1 MAAEALVLPVLRGAR
16 GVSGGMAAGIR
27 AGSGRRGS
35 ARRRAIGAAREA
47 HGEEV
52 VGNRGLVGT
61 SATIPPH
68 NVSLRSEIQAE
79 LHGYRAAASSQYA
92 RLAAA
97 AAGSTTLR
105 VNRLTASDGDR
116 ATRNNQA
123 RGAGSGSG
131 SGSQSATGAGPA
143 AVRRR
148 RPGSLAA
155 HTMQRPEPIANDSS
169 LQLALPVI
177 PPSSGQDTPPSH
189 RVLANPEQGDTDY
202 ESAHELRRDDS
213 TLALTPSSR
222 DARYTVGALVSDL
235 DRDLVAEYGDDRH
248 GVGDSNVEEV
258 LRSEVHAAMDDLRR
272 REEAMSRASRANG
285 GDRNEEEMPPS
296 HHLPSNTEHSD
307 ANYSEGR
314 HAAANHT
321 VDSHGLAYADPSP
334 APEFSVDPQRRV
346 DFDEVESRI
355 VGSTGTAF
363 EDDYERADELRGDTS
378 TLGLTPTLHS
388 APYIVEAMESA
399 MDRDRAAEY
408 GDDGQGVRDSDIGV
422 MRSEVHA
429 AMDDLRRREEA
440 MTRAS
445 GADGG
450 AGSEEDEDADEE
462 RNQAEMLH
470 AHLLAQR
477 RRMQLMETEW
487 GAYGYTPR
495 RLRGGEGA
503 SSEDREELAHLN
515 IHQSAYDN
523 VLENISMLQ
532 VDENEDYAVAVET
545 SPVATARAS
554 QTLTGRG
561 RTPPPVVPTMLASM
575 PSPGADPSSTPPR
588 RSSVRMLPRRR
599 EANNDWDEGED
610 EDAHLRQVAEHLMAT
625 SSMSL
630 DRSEEA
636 SVDHDRYVR
645 VGGSRS
651 VTWEDS
657 GYGDAGV
664 VVNDGEDSAIM
675 ELSHAELGRNLARAD
690 REIRIAGRTT
700 DSDFNDLADE
710 AGPAPPRRLPN
721 SVHGV
726 RPFRGELR
734 SGTSGSD
741 AGGLAPSPDML
752 MRQFR
757 RSGYGST
764 SQPPSRQAQGD
775 RPRGEILPN
784 SGSGA
789 ISPYYH
795 QPTIEEDSDIQ
806 FGISYLQRPAP
817 DVPDIGA
824 GRENGT
830 GAGSSSPQWFQ
841 RNDSPNFAALGASR
855 VDPDFMMSISEDT
868 KLLLQDKAYMA
879 SLLSSL
885 PGVYPDDS
893 RLVNTIAALRW
904 ETGL

>member
-1 MAAEALVLPVLRGAR
+1 MHRPGRGSLRPSGEHGPDSGRRRGAAGESSGSGPQQGGGPLVAAEALVLPVLRGAR
-16 GVSGGMAAGIR
+16 GVSGGIAAGVR
-27 AGSGRRGS
+27 AVSGRRGS

-47 HGEEV
+47 HGEEI

-68 NVSLRSEIQAE
+68 NATLRSEIQAE
-79 LHGYRAAASSQYA
+79 LHGHRAAASSQYA

-116 ATRNNQA
+116 ATRNIQA
-123 RGAGSGSG
+123 RGAGSGSRN
-131 SGSQSATGAGPA
+131 GSQSATGAVPA

-148 RPGSLAA
+148 RLGSLAA
-155 HTMQRPEPIANDSS
+155 QTMHRPEPIANESS
-169 LQLALPVI
+169 LQLAIPAI

-189 RVLANPEQGDTDY
+189 LVLANPEQGDTDY

-222 DARYTVGALVSDL
+222 DARYTVEALASAL
-235 DRDLVAEYGDDRH
+235 DRDLVAEYGDDRQ
-248 GVGDSNVEEV
+248 GIGDS
-258 LRSEVHAAMDDLRR
+258 D
-272 REEAMSRASRANG
+272 
-285 GDRNEEEMPPS
+285 
-296 HHLPSNTEHSD
+296 
-307 ANYSEGR
+307 
-314 HAAANHT
+314 
-321 VDSHGLAYADPSP
+321 
-334 APEFSVDPQRRV
+334 
-346 DFDEVESRI
+346 
-355 VGSTGTAF
+355 VG
-363 EDDYERADELRGDTS
+363 E
-378 TLGLTPTLHS
+378 
-388 APYIVEAMESA
+388 
-399 MDRDRAAEY
+399 
-408 GDDGQGVRDSDIGV
+408 V

-450 AGSEEDEDADEE
+450 VGSEEDEDADEE

-487 GAYGYTPR
+487 GSYGYTPR

-554 QTLTGRG
+554 QTSTERG

-575 PSPGADPSSTPPR
+575 PSPGADPSNTPPR

-657 GYGDAGV
+657 EYGDAGGL
-664 VVNDGEDSAIM
+664 VNDGEDSAIM
-675 ELSHAELGRNLARAD
+675 ELSHAELGQNLARAD

-700 DSDFNDLADE
+700 DSDFNGLADE

-741 AGGLAPSPDML
+741 TGGHAPSQDML

-795 QPTIEEDSDIQ
+795 QPTIEEDGDTP